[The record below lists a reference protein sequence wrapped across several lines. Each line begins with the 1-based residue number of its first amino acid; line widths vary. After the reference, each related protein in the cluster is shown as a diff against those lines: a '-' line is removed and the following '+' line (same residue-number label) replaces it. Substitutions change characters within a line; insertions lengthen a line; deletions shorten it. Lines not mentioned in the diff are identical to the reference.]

1 MRTTTGWQA
10 DGSTGTLRRTAL
22 ERRDLRPDDL
32 AVRVDYCGVCHSDLH
47 ALHAHHTH
55 HTQHAQHAQHSPHDR
70 GTGTERPLVP
80 GHEFTGVVTAVGSAV
95 TGFAVGDPVAV
106 GNIVDACGACPMCLA
121 GQENFCRA
129 FPTLT
134 YGGPDRQDGATT
146 LGGYSR
152 EYVVRD
158 AFAYPLP
165 AGLDPAGAAP
175 LLCAGIT
182 VWEPLHALGVGPG
195 SRVAVA
201 GLGGLGHLAVK
212 LAVALGATT
221 SVISRSP
228 DKADDARRLGAH
240 GLVVSTDE
248 AQMEQARDSF
258 DVVVDTI
265 SAPHDL
271 GPYLRLVA
279 LDGTLSH
286 LGHLGPVSVNTMD
299 LLVGRKK
306 LSSAG
311 SGGRPA
317 TAALLEFCAEHGIT
331 ADVEVLPSARVNEA
345 LDRLGRNDVR
355 YRFVLDMS
363 DLDDAQRLDDVQGLD
378 DVQELDGLEG
388 LDDQGPSHGS
398 SRR

>member
-10 DGSTGTLRRTAL
+10 HGPTATLRRTSL
-22 ERRDLRPDDL
+22 QRRDLRPDDL
-32 AVRVDYCGVCHSDLH
+32 AIRVDYCGVCHTDLH
-47 ALHAHHTH
+47 AVR
-55 HTQHAQHAQHSPHDR
+55 SHD
-70 GTGTERPLVP
+70 GEGGHPLVP
-80 GHEFTGVVTAVGSAV
+80 GHEFTGVVAETGPAV
-95 TGFAVGDPVAV
+95 TRFSVGDPVAV
-106 GNIVDACGACPMCLA
+106 GNIVDSCGECSMCRV
-121 GQENFCRA
+121 GQENFCHV

-134 YGGPDRQDGATT
+134 YGGVDRHDGSTT

-158 AFAYPLP
+158 RFAHPLP
-165 AGLDPAGAAP
+165 AGLDPAAAAP

-182 VWEPLHALGVGPG
+182 VWEPLHTLGVGPH

-212 LAVALGATT
+212 IAVALGADT

-240 GLVVSTDE
+240 ALLVSTDQE
-248 AQMEQARDSF
+248 QMADARDRF
-258 DVVVDTI
+258 DVVIDTI

-279 LDGTLSH
+279 MDGTLSH
-286 LGHLGPVSVNTMD
+286 LGHLGPVTVETID

-317 TAALLEFCAEHGIT
+317 TTAMLDFCAEHGIT
-331 ADVEVLPSARVNEA
+331 ADIELLPSARVNEA
-345 LDRLGRNDVR
+345 LERLGRNDVR

-363 DLDDAQRLDDVQGLD
+363 DLAA
-378 DVQELDGLEG
+378 
-388 LDDQGPSHGS
+388 
-398 SRR
+398 

>member
-10 DGSTGTLRRTAL
+10 AGPATLRRTSL

-32 AVRVDYCGVCHSDLH
+32 AVRVDYCGVCHTDLH
-47 ALHAHHTH
+47 ALGAHD
-55 HTQHAQHAQHSPHDR
+55 QDAKS
-70 GTGTERPLVP
+70 PLVP
-80 GHEFTGVVTAVGSAV
+80 GHEFTGTVTATGPEV
-95 TGFAVGDPVAV
+95 TAFSVGDGVAV
-106 GNIVDACGACPMCLA
+106 GNIIDSCGACAMCEA
-121 GQENFCRA
+121 GQENFCHS

-134 YGGPDRQDGATT
+134 YGGTDRHDGTTT

-152 EYVVRD
+152 EYVVRE
-158 AFAYPLP
+158 AFAYALP
-165 AGLDPAGAAP
+165 AGLDPAAAAP
-175 LLCAGIT
+175 LMCAGVT

-212 LAVALGATT
+212 MAVALGATT
-221 SVISRSP
+221 TVISRTG
-228 DKADDARRLGAH
+228 DKRDDARRLGAH
-240 GLVVSTDE
+240 ALVESTDSR
-248 AQMEQARDSF
+248 QMDAARDTF
-258 DVVVDTI
+258 DVIIDTV

-271 GPYLRLVA
+271 APYLKLVA
-279 LDGTLSH
+279 MDGTLSIV
-286 LGHLGPVSVNTMD
+286 GHLGPVGIEAMD

-317 TAALLEFCAEHGIT
+317 TAEMLRFCAAHGIV
-331 ADVEVLPSARVNEA
+331 ADVEVLPSAQVETA

-363 DLDDAQRLDDVQGLD
+363 DLD
-378 DVQELDGLEG
+378 
-388 LDDQGPSHGS
+388 
-398 SRR
+398 